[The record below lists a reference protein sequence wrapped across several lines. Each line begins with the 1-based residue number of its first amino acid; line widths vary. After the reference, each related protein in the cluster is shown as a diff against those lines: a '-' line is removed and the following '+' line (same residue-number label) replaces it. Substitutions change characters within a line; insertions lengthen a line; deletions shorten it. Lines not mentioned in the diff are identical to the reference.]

1 MSRHTPGMRFMLNPH
16 ILSVRSAA
24 YSKFLLS
31 FFCVALLAFLS
42 SCSADL
48 SVLRES
54 YLTEESILATNYS
67 IVFVIHGNG
76 DYLYH
81 DNNGNKFKADEVT
94 LSKAKL
100 IAKNN
105 PNAEVF
111 IFHQKPRRHFLLF
124 FPLKDGEFYYY
135 RNGHLIE
142 NESYWR
148 DQEKSNFD
156 SEIEFYHRF
165 HADNQNKI
173 ANIFLYF
180 GHEIP
185 ELGGT
190 GYDES
195 YPDRTFN
202 VHDLASGLKDLT
214 HDSTRFDI
222 IILSTCFGGTPYT
235 IGTLGSYAEYII
247 ASPENLH
254 LSYFDLQLLERLDLN
269 LPEGDVPAFAKRFVN
284 QAFDRL
290 KKDVQTA
297 VSITLYDVAC
307 VQKFINSVYKIYDNT
322 LITLRGENWIPTL
335 EIEHCDCADIPEYSI
350 PTIKDGI
357 YSLYRPAK
365 FGRLKYKPNHSGWE
379 CWKQINP

>member
-1 MSRHTPGMRFMLNPH
+1 MLNPH
-16 ILSVRSAA
+16 ILSVRGAT

-54 YLTEESILATNYS
+54 YLTEESIISTHYS

-81 DNNGNKFKADEVT
+81 DTNGNKYKADEVT
-94 LSKAKL
+94 LAKAKL
-100 IAKNN
+100 IAQNN

-111 IFHQKPRRHFLLF
+111 IFYQKPRRHFLLF

-202 VHDLASGLKDLT
+202 VLNLAGGLKNLT
-214 HDSTRFDI
+214 RDSSRFDI

-235 IGTLGSYAEYII
+235 IGTLGPYAEYII

-269 LPEGDVPAFAKRFVN
+269 LPEGDVPAFTKKFTKH
-284 QAFDRL
+284 AFDRL
-290 KKDVQTA
+290 TKDVQTT
-297 VSITLYDVAC
+297 VSVALYEVDR
-307 VQKFINSVYKIYDNT
+307 VQEFIDSVYKIYDHT
-322 LITLRGENWIPTL
+322 LTALRGHKRIPLTT
-335 EIEHCDCADIPEYSI
+335 IEHCDCADIPEYLI
-350 PTIKDGI
+350 PTINDGVFI
-357 YSLYRPAK
+357 LYRPAN
-365 FGRLKYKPNHSGWE
+365 FGRLKYKQNHSGWE